1 MGRGS
6 SLGELSMSIE
16 DPSRNKRQC
25 AVLIRNADRLTPL
38 RESVQRDHESFD
50 VLSLPLKE
58 APALSD
64 DEWQRRSI
72 DNILSLLEANA
83 KLRAL
88 AVRLSDI
95 LDATG
100 KAKNLDSKNLDSKS
114 LDTKNLDD
122 SARDFAPRMGKLRR
136 NGRAAD

>member
-1 MGRGS
+1 MGRSS

-50 VLSLPLKE
+50 VLSLPLNE

-95 LDATG
+95 LDAAG
-100 KAKNLDSKNLDSKS
+100 MANNLDTKN

-136 NGRAAD
+136 SGRAAD

>member
-1 MGRGS
+1 MGRSS

-16 DPSRNKRQC
+16 DPSRNKRQRV
-25 AVLIRNADRLTPL
+25 VLIRNADRVTPP
-38 RESVQRDHESFD
+38 RKSVQRDHESVD